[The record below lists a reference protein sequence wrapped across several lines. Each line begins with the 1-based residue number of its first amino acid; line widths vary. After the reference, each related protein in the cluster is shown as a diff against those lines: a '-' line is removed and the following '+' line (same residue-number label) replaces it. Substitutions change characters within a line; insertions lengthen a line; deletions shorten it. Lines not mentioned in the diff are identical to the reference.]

1 MDKQLSKLTTT
12 EIKAMLYDQIIISER
27 ANNNIRI
34 LRQELDSRPM
44 TPGNIPQ
51 APKEENKD
59 NTPNQ

>member
-1 MDKQLSKLTTT
+1 MDKQLSELTTT
-12 EIKAMLYDQIIISER
+12 EIKAMLYDQIVISER

-34 LRQELDSRPM
+34 LRQELDSRPI

-51 APKEENKD
+51 SPKEENQD